1 MVKTLLNRARIDPG
15 FTTLGRQHESS
26 LQVFDLFFIC
36 YINNLLL

>member
-26 LQVFDLFFIC
+26 LQVFDLFCIC